1 MSLLKMEVI
10 NANVERQMKIL
21 GAVITPK
28 RNNIGVTKVNEEM
41 IIKYNLKKYE
51 NFVNDLNF
59 SQEINPGQ
67 STNQIVKSSRKTKL
81 VQLIVDNTEYLPKK
95 RLKYQ

>member
-1 MSLLKMEVI
+1 
-10 NANVERQMKIL
+10 MKIL

-28 RNNIGVTKVNEEM
+28 RNNIGFTKVNEEM

-81 VQLIVDNTEYLPKK
+81 FQLIIDNTEYLPKN